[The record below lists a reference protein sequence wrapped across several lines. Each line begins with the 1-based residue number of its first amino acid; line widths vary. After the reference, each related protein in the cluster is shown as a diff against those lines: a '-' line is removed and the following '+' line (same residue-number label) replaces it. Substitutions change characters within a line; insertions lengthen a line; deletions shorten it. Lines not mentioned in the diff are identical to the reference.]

1 MLFQTLRF
9 QNKSVSDFT
18 IKLMIQLVLL
28 TTLAPV
34 VITAKG
40 MMPIT
45 LQTLVILFGSI
56 AFGWRIGFIATLLYL
71 VLGFSG
77 FPVFAD
83 YTSGITK
90 LYGPYGGYFFGFLV
104 AALVTGYLTELEMF
118 SKQVTGIILWFIGH
132 LIVLAC
138 GLFWTV
144 QMGNINW
151 WEELQFLLPAAAIKS
166 VFGAL
171 FVQII
176 YKIVQRFNKTS

>member
-118 SKQVTGIILWFIGH
+118 SKQVTGIILWFILDSTNGEYQ
-132 LIVLAC
+132 LVGRTPISFARSSDKKC
-138 GLFWTV
+138 IW
-144 QMGNINW
+144 
-151 WEELQFLLPAAAIKS
+151 
-166 VFGAL
+166 
-171 FVQII
+171 
-176 YKIVQRFNKTS
+176 RFIRSNNL